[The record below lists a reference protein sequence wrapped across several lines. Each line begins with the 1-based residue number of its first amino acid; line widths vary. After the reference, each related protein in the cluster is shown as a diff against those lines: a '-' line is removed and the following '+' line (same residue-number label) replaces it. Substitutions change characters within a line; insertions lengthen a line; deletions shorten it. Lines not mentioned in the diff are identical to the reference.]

1 LAIYLDTNVICRWR
15 SFGELERIA
24 LSIAADQLG
33 QPIIVPELVAVE
45 ATAIY
50 ERELIAVKARFDEAA
65 AKLVETF
72 DLLYAETDP
81 QPDPAERARQW
92 CRRLE
97 QMCEVIAI
105 HPPDAVYALE
115 REIHGI
121 PPARERSE
129 GAKGSGAR
137 DAAIWLAIARD
148 HGTRN
153 EVGHL
158 LTKDAKDF
166 LRAGS

>member
-45 ATAIY
+45 ATAVY

-81 QPDPAERARQW
+81 QPDPAERAWQW
-92 CRRLE
+92 RRRLE
-97 QMCEVIAI
+97 QMCEVIAT
-105 HPPDAVYALE
+105 HPPDAV
-115 REIHGI
+115 
-121 PPARERSE
+121 
-129 GAKGSGAR
+129 
-137 DAAIWLAIARD
+137 D
-148 HGTRN
+148 TR
-153 EVGHL
+153 
-158 LTKDAKDF
+158 A
-166 LRAGS
+166 